1 MTQSENY
8 RRSGAECLGHAA
20 KAPFPEDRVLWLT
33 LAQGWFELANN
44 TEGREDL
51 QDDRRRQPLKEGLP

>member
-44 TEGREDL
+44 L
-51 QDDRRRQPLKEGLP
+51 QDERREHPLKEGLS